1 MVAAGTMPA
10 PPSRRRDG
18 RRAGHQPQEPVGA
31 HEAAGDRLS
40 CRPGAAGL
48 DHIGMM
54 AVLGRMAVAR
64 SGAGGDARS
73 RRIDRASF
81 VRRASAVMS
90 WPCPEARWTRESSVP
105 MLEGRQCGRLE
116 PPIERDALHGAGP
129 LLRRAGRGRPPA
141 RPWRH
146 RTPCA
151 PAPARRGSASSERGA
166 SHCRT
171 VPGLRGLGE
180 AIWYCLGRPR
190 AFGGHLVGTEG
201 FARRPESVDATAL
214 AESAHDR
221 VPPDVPPP
229 TART

>member
-64 SGAGGDARS
+64 SGAGGDARG

-81 VRRASAVMS
+81 VRRASAVLS
-90 WPCPEARWTRESSVP
+90 WPCPEARWTREPSAA
-105 MLEGRQCGRLE
+105 R
-116 PPIERDALHGAGP
+116 GP
-129 LLRRAGRGRPPA
+129 AA
-141 RPWRH
+141 RPT
-146 RTPCA
+146 RTADRARCA
-151 PAPARRGSASSERGA
+151 ARRRSPPTASGSRPASSQALAASHALRASASETWKCILRTRRFSLPNSPRLAGTWRGNLVLPG
-166 SHCRT
+166 SP
-171 VPGLRGLGE
+171 PGLRGTSG
-180 AIWYCLGRPR
+180 WD
-190 AFGGHLVGTEG
+190 GGIRTK
-201 FARRPESVDATAL
+201 ARIR
-214 AESAHDR
+214 
-221 VPPDVPPP
+221 
-229 TART
+229 